1 MKLTQRERRNTERS
15 EVLNESRKKKLRNS
29 NNIYIRRRAELS
41 LCKGSKLIRSLFW
54 NLRLLIKIFYTKR
67 KQETIFGTDFFD
79 TSLGTCRKISKILE
93 IVCSIRNFDKW
104 YEEKMEFVVGRKNDV
119 NWINDDE
126 FWHKN
131 KTLPGQDTIIDFNRT
146 RM

>member
-1 MKLTQRERRNTERS
+1 MKQFS
-15 EVLNESRKKKLRNS
+15 EQ
-29 NNIYIRRRAELS
+29 
-41 LCKGSKLIRSLFW
+41 
-54 NLRLLIKIFYTKR
+54 T
-67 KQETIFGTDFFD
+67 FFD

-126 FWHKN
+126 FWHKKN
-131 KTLPGQDTIIDFNRT
+131 KTPRKRHNNRFQSNAHVN
-146 RM
+146 